1 MMEWR
6 FLDSG
11 PGSGAHNMAVDAA
24 LLESHARGLSPAT
37 LRVYTWRPAAVSL
50 GHFQPV
56 APDIREDV
64 CRARGIDICR
74 RPTGGRAILHA
85 EDEVTFSAVVSEESL
100 GAQGVM
106 DSYRRLAGGIIAA
119 LAQVGIRAEL
129 VDRPGAGEKN
139 SATPACFAVKARC
152 DLVARGRKLVGS
164 AQVHRDGFVL
174 QQNSLPVRL
183 DTAGWEAVFAG
194 GGWAAATDLRTEAGR
209 PVPGTEMTA
218 ALRAGFEQALGLLC
232 RDGGLTAWELE
243 RAAALE
249 ADARR
254 LEVPRRGSRGAE

>member
-64 CRARGIDICR
+64 CRARGI
-74 RPTGGRAILHA
+74 
-85 EDEVTFSAVVSEESL
+85 
-100 GAQGVM
+100 
-106 DSYRRLAGGIIAA
+106 IAA
-119 LAQVGIRAEL
+119 LAQVSVRAEL

-139 SATPACFAVKARC
+139 LATPACFAVKARC

-194 GGWAAATDLRTEAGR
+194 GGWAAATDLSTEAGR